1 MCSKKITAFDPLAAP
16 DPCVVCGQASVTHQ
30 SLYPSEEPLFAACK
44 IRYCSHCGLGFV
56 AGARALLEG
65 YYEQQYSRTNRG
77 DRQIDPKV
85 YFSDEK
91 REKSPRL
98 RRYFNR
104 AKRQLSILEE
114 LGNPVKSLLDFGSG
128 PGYLLH
134 VSQATERAA
143 LEPDED
149 SQKYLSHIGAR
160 RFKAVED
167 LPRGKFNAVV
177 ASHAVEHLTIEDLIP
192 NLRRLIESLKPGG
205 HLLIEVPQGGLSYLY
220 LNGQHDPHTI
230 FFTPESLTRAV
241 EAAGGEVVFSRCFA
255 PKASPLRPDA
265 IYVPSGDAFC
275 QSRRGAMTIVGRRP
289 RRFGRLRDWLARSG
303 PARSQ
308 TDAGTTAMVTD
319 PPGAARPLPTG
330 AA

>member
-1 MCSKKITAFDPLAAP
+1 MCSKKITAFDRLETPET
-16 DPCVVCGQASVTHQ
+16 CVVCRTPTVTHQ
-30 SLYPSEEPLFAACK
+30 SLYPSEEQPFAAST
-44 IRYCSHCGLGFV
+44 IRYCSTCGLGFV
-56 AGARALLEG
+56 VGARALLDG

-91 REKSPRL
+91 RAKSPRL
-98 RRYFNR
+98 RRYFDR
-104 AKRQLSILEE
+104 AKRQLSILQD

-134 VSQATERAA
+134 VSEATNRAA

-167 LPRGKFNAVV
+167 LPRRGFQAVV
-177 ASHAVEHLTIEDLIP
+177 ASHSVEHLAIEDLVP
-192 NLRRLIESLKPGG
+192 SLRRLMQSLKPGG
-205 HLLIEVPQGGLSYLY
+205 HMLIEVPQGGLSYLY

-230 FFTPESLTRAV
+230 FFTPQSLSLAV

-255 PKASPLRPDA
+255 PKDCPLRPDA
-265 IYVPSGDAFC
+265 IYTPSGSTFW

-289 RRFGRLRDWLARSG
+289 HRFARVRDHLARLR
-303 PARSQ
+303 PARN
-308 TDAGTTAMVTD
+308 ATAASS
-319 PPGAARPLPTG
+319 PGAAAPKRSG
-330 AA
+330 AV